1 MASVYRRGSVWWV
14 RFRFGGQHIRCSAK
28 TTKKAEAQAYLHRL
42 LEEYAQKSRGE
53 NDAPRRLLPEAMERF
68 FEEAT
73 LKPRTLESYRFNS
86 KVCARLMGHL
96 HLDEISRRTLS
107 EFVSTRKRSGVTDA
121 TIRRDLAFLS
131 SVFSMASRWGW
142 VDTNPVTALNKKSL
156 KESRPRTRFIT
167 REEFA
172 RLHEAAS
179 DDLKPILILA
189 VETGLR
195 KEELLG
201 LKTSSIDFRRR
212 ELHLEI
218 TKTNTP
224 RRVPLSAKA
233 METIREL
240 LEQRSRPRSSY
251 LFCKADGRRSGN
263 PKKAFWGA
271 CRRAGIED
279 FRFHDLRHT
288 FASWWVQGG
297 GDLYRLSRVLG
308 HTTLQMSARYGH
320 LRTDDLHDE
329 LERVAQKRSQER
341 QIKAPKSFS
350 DAMPE
355 HTP

>member
-1 MASVYRRGSVWWV
+1 VGRRTFLG
-14 RFRFGGQHIRCSAK
+14 ICS
-28 TTKKAEAQAYLHRL
+28 
-42 LEEYAQKSRGE
+42 
-53 NDAPRRLLPEAMERF
+53 PRRWSDFSKRPHSSRERWKAIGSTAKSARF
-68 FEEAT
+68 F
-73 LKPRTLESYRFNS
+73 
-86 KVCARLMGHL
+86 GHL
-96 HLDEISRRTLS
+96 HLDEITRRTLP

-131 SVFSMASRWGW
+131 SVFSMANRWGW

-167 REEFA
+167 REEFE
-172 RLHEAAS
+172 RLYETAS
-179 DDLKPILILA
+179 DDLKPILVLA

-201 LKTSSIDFRRR
+201 LKVASIDFRRR
-212 ELHLEI
+212 ELHLDV
-218 TKTNTP
+218 TKTSVP

-233 METIREL
+233 LETIREL
-240 LEQRSRPRSSY
+240 LEQRSRPRSPY
-251 LFCKADGRRSGN
+251 LYCKADGTRIGN
-263 PKKAFWGA
+263 PKKAFSGA

-341 QIKAPKSFS
+341 QIKAPKLFYE
-350 DAMPE
+350 DLEE
-355 HTP
+355 HAQRHPKPLPSKGLKASNLRRGNGTAAPARTGDPQIHNFEGT